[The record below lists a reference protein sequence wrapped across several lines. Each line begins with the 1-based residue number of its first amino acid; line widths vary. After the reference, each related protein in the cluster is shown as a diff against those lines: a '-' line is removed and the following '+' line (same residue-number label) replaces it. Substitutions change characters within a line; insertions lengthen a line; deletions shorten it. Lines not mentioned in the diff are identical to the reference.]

1 MFLDFG
7 IMSVLLVIAHILR
20 SRLRLLQN
28 LFVPTAIIAGFLGL
42 AGGPQGLD
50 VLPFSEMAVSSVEA
64 EGAAEAKPTTDP
76 AMTEYPFYLVV
87 LLFATLLMGHSKRE
101 KEVSPGEIVRKV
113 GDTLAYNLAS
123 EIGMFGLALLFGA
136 LVLGFLFPGLNSDTS
151 SVGGFALLLSAGFV
165 GGHGTANVVGTVL
178 RDSGG
183 YEDAM
188 TIGYTFATVGLL
200 AGILGG
206 MVLINLA
213 TRLGWTHM
221 VKSAN
226 ELPESVRRGFL
237 TEDERRSMGE
247 QTVSPIA
254 MDPLTWHV
262 ALALAALALAFLADF
277 SIKTLLPGKYSLP
290 LFAFSMLAGLLI
302 QKSLDWVRLGQF
314 VDKAIMGRIGSST
327 SDFLIAFGVAS
338 IKLGVVLQYW
348 QPLLVMSLF
357 GVAYSVF
364 VLWFIGRRVFR
375 NFWFERSV
383 FVYGWN
389 TGVVAIGITLLRVVD
404 PRLKT
409 RTLEEFGLA
418 YVLISFFEIGMLV
431 TLPLL
436 VANGFVLIPA
446 LVLVALSVGT
456 ILLSRIFV
464 GWFRNP
470 ADEMREGEGPIVQE
484 FGTGVV
490 PNEN

>member
-7 IMSVLLVIAHILR
+7 IMAVLLVIAHILR

-50 VLPFSEMAVSSVEA
+50 ALPFSEMAVSSGV
-64 EGAAEAKPTTDP
+64 AEAKPTTDP

-101 KEVSPGEIVRKV
+101 KEVSPGEIVRNV

-123 EIGMFGLALLFGA
+123 EIGMFGLALLFGL
-136 LVLGFLFPGLNSDTS
+136 LVLPFLFPGLNSDTS
-151 SVGGFALLLSAGFV
+151 SVGGFSLLLPAGFV

-183 YEDAM
+183 YVNAM

-213 TRLGWTHM
+213 TRLGWTRM
-221 VKSAN
+221 VKTAN

-237 TEDERRSMGE
+237 TEGERRSMGE

-262 ALALAALALAFLADF
+262 ALALAALALAFLADY
-277 SIKTLLPGKYSLP
+277 SIKILLPGKYSLP

-302 QKSLDWVRLGQF
+302 QKTLDWVGLGQF

-338 IKLGVVLQYW
+338 IKLSVVLQYW

-357 GVAYSVF
+357 GVAYSVIL
-364 VLWFIGRRVFR
+364 LWFIGRRIFR

-418 YVLISFFEIGMLV
+418 YVLISFVEIGMLV

-436 VANGFVLIPA
+436 VAKGFVLIPA
-446 LVLVALSVGT
+446 LSLAALFVVT
-456 ILLSRIFV
+456 ILLSSVFV
-464 GWFRNP
+464 RWFRNP